1 MMTDPHIQLATVT
14 QALQSADVY
23 LRGVDSFLQQV
34 DMRLQ
39 ASEAERV
46 RKQAENDTEI
56 TNIVSGMH
64 DTARQYFT
72 QWEQITSSDK

>member
-1 MMTDPHIQLATVT
+1 MTDPQMQLAGIT

-23 LRGVDSFLQQV
+23 LRGVDSFLKQV

-46 RKQAENDTEI
+46 KKQTENDTEI

-64 DTARQYFT
+64 DTARQYFV
-72 QWEQITSSDK
+72 QWEQVSSSEK